1 MDIMGDKTT
10 RAEGSNNII
19 IIITQMGF
27 CLPKATATANFLKA
41 PILSCKDTR
50 RLTQKA
56 SGVSNYGRCA
66 TASRLLK
73 MPFSFLEEERRLLQ
87 Q

>member
-10 RAEGSNNII
+10 RAEGSNNIIII

-56 SGVSNYGRCA
+56 SGA
-66 TASRLLK
+66 ASQIMAAAPL
-73 MPFSFLEEERRLLQ
+73 PVDF
-87 Q
+87 